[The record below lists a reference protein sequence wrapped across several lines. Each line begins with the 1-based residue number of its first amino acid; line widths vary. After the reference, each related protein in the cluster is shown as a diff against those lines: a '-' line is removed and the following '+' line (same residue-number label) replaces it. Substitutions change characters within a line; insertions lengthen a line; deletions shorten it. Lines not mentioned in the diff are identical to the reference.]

1 MNIQSWCCLGLTG
14 LISCSPVDSQESSL
28 TPQFKSINDLALS
41 LLYGPSKHDY
51 WKTIALTVQTFVGKV
66 MFLVFNMLSRFITAF
81 LPRSKCLLIS
91 WLQSPSVVE
100 FGEQENKASHVS
112 IVSPSVFH
120 EVVGPIPWSLYFECW
135 VLSHIFHSPLSLSSR
150 GLVSW
155 VNTVFRVKA
164 YTQMFKARLWHKS
177 SWQNYPYT
185 FTLITRKTKHI

>member
-1 MNIQSWCCLGLTG
+1 MSRLFASGGQSIGASASESVLLMNIQSWRCLGLTG

-51 WKTIALTVQTFVGKV
+51 WKTIALTVRTFVGKV

-81 LPRSKCLLIS
+81 LLRSKCLLIS

-112 IVSPSVFH
+112 IVSH
-120 EVVGPIPWSLYFECW
+120 EVVGPIPWSLFFEC
-135 VLSHIFHSPLSLSSR
+135 
-150 GLVSW
+150 
-155 VNTVFRVKA
+155 
-164 YTQMFKARLWHKS
+164 
-177 SWQNYPYT
+177 
-185 FTLITRKTKHI
+185 